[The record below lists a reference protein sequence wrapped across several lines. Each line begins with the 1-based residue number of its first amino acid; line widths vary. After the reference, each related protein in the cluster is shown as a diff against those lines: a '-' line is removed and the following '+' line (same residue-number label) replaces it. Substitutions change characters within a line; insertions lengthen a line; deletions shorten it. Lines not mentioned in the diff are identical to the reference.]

1 MIGILGGTFD
11 PIHHGHLRLAVEMR
25 EGLGLEELRLIPAL
39 QPPHREAPIAG
50 AEDRLAMLEA
60 AVGKADAL
68 HIDTREL
75 DREGPSYTVDTLASL
90 RAELPAQPLCL
101 IVGMD
106 AFRFLDTWHRWQELL
121 ELAHIGIAR
130 RPGSTAPAG
139 GVLADLLR
147 TRTAA
152 TPAGL
157 RDQDHGLI
165 WVQDVPLLDI
175 SGTRIRDLLA
185 SSRDPRYLLPDPVLH
200 VIRER
205 GLYIVKH

>member
-60 AVGKADAL
+60 AVARANAL

-75 DREGPSYTVDTLASL
+75 VREGPSYTVDTLLSL

-101 IVGMD
+101 IIGMD
-106 AFRFLDTWHRWQELL
+106 AFCYLDTWHRWQDVL

-130 RPGSTAPAG
+130 RPGTTEPTG

-147 TRTAA
+147 
-152 TPAGL
+152 PAGYL
-157 RDQDHGLI
+157 
-165 WVQDVPLLDI
+165 
-175 SGTRIRDLLA
+175 
-185 SSRDPRYLLPDPVLH
+185 SRNRVL
-200 VIRER
+200 
-205 GLYIVKH
+205 GCCA